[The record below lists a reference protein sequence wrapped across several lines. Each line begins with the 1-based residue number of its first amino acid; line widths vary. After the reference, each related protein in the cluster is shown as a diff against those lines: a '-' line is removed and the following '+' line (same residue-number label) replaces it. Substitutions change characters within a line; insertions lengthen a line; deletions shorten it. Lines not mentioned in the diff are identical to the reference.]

1 MYLRL
6 PKFVSGAR
14 ALAGRDSSEVAA
26 QARAAA
32 PRRRVAILDLGFIPI
47 YWGRFWEVINQ
58 IGDYDYVVFHGD
70 PPAGSGWVAAPGPHN
85 FPNRRIRNRTV
96 RLFGWTAYWQPVVRE
111 VLTDSYDAI
120 VLGHEIKFLSNLT
133 LALLWKLR
141 RRKLIYWGFGYHADV
156 GFSFK
161 AESPRLAKRVASA
174 FKDRLAGMADGYLAY
189 TERGRTR
196 MIREVGFDPV
206 RVWVLNQTVD
216 IETQVALHAEASRR
230 SRAEIR
236 RDLGLSDDAVVFLF
250 LGRLIPYKKVEELI
264 EAVRRIR
271 DERLAQTP
279 IRAVIIGYGQEEPA
293 LRRLAEGL
301 SDIRFEGAI
310 ADQARVA
317 AYLRAA
323 DAVVIPGVTGITV
336 THAFAH
342 GVPLITRAH
351 GMHSPEA
358 EYIRDGENGLMVE
371 GDMTRFVT
379 ALGWF
384 ADHPDLRRRLAAGAL
399 ATRASLSIEHMARE
413 FDACVRTVLGDP
425 PRTADR

>member
-1 MYLRL
+1 MAGGNP
-6 PKFVSGAR
+6 PKIAEHAG
-14 ALAGRDSSEVAA
+14 ALARPS
-26 QARAAA
+26 A
-32 PRRRVAILDLGFIPI
+32 PRRRIAILDLGFIPI

-70 PPAGSGWVAAPGPHN
+70 PPTGSGWLPAPGPHN
-85 FPNRRIRNRTV
+85 FPNRRIRNGTV

-111 VLTDSYDAI
+111 VLTGGYDAI
-120 VLGHEIKFLSNLT
+120 VLGHEIKFLSNVF

-156 GFSFK
+156 GFSHK
-161 AESPRLAKRVASA
+161 GLAKRVASA

-189 TERGRTR
+189 TEHGRTR
-196 MIREVGFDPV
+196 MTQEVGFDPT
-206 RVWVLNQTVD
+206 RLWVLNQTVD
-216 IETQVALHAEASRR
+216 VETQVALHAEASRR

-236 RDLGLSDDAVVFLF
+236 RELGLPDDAVVFLF
-250 LGRLIPYKKVEELI
+250 LGRLIPDKKVDELI

-301 SDIRFEGAI
+301 SEIRFEGAI

-371 GDMTRFVT
+371 GDMTRFVS

-384 ADHPDLRRRLAAGAL
+384 ADHPDLRCRLAAGAL
-399 ATRASLSIEHMARE
+399 ATRASLSIEHMARK